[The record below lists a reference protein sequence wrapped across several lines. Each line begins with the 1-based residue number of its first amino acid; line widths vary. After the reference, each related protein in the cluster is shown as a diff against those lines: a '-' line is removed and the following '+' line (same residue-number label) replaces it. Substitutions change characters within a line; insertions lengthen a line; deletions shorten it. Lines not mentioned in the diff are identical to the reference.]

1 MSDESPFV
9 GILRGKEPGKIIAQ
23 DDAKQFAIIECI
35 EPEAAVH
42 WLAIPY
48 ESGLS
53 TEGLERRDS
62 ERFAA
67 LVEYAIRTTKVQ
79 AADYPELQNGF
90 TVKFHVG
97 SFETIPHPK
106 LHILSTE

>member
-1 MSDESPFV
+1 MSDESPLV
-9 GILRGKEPGKIIAQ
+9 DVLKGKEPGTIIAQ
-23 DDAKQFAIIECI
+23 DDKQRFALIECL

-48 ESGLS
+48 EAGQS
-53 TEGLERRDS
+53 TESMERRDS

-67 LVEYAIRTTKVQ
+67 LVEYAIRTTKAQVD
-79 AADYPELQNGF
+79 AYPALQNGF

-97 SFETIPHPK
+97 AFETIAHPK